1 MLIECLVKRAGITS
15 VPLAGINYIFQ
26 PILGAKKDELTTSV
40 CDINTEAH
48 LKYLL
53 GDPEKGISGR
63 PGFRVY
69 DEERSQKELVESR
82 KTNSPFKGFAVQ
94 KYLES
99 GYLVTDL
106 RKKDHVRYAGSDGNW
121 TAQRTNLI
129 PFQSEIQAY
138 EWLKEEMTF
147 EGQPEEIKEDVGIGV
162 HEEEA
167 PEPEPQAEPVNKEYV
182 CKVCGKIFTI
192 AVALAGHL
200 RSHSKKE

>member
-1 MLIECLVKRAGITS
+1 MEIECLVKRAGNTV
-15 VPLAGINYIFQ
+15 VPLAGINHVFR
-26 PILGAKKDELTTSV
+26 PIRDAKKGEFTTSV
-40 CDINTEAH
+40 CDVTTEAH

-53 GDPEKGISGR
+53 GDPGKGILGR

-69 DEERSQKELVESR
+69 DEERSQKELIESR

-147 EGQPEEIKEDVGIGV
+147 EDQPEEAKDVGIGV
-162 HEEEA
+162 HGKEA
-167 PEPEPQAEPVNKEYV
+167 PEPEPMHTEEKAAFLCLECPKT
-182 CKVCGKIFTI
+182 FTSRI
-192 AVALAGHL
+192 ALEGHK
-200 RSHSKKE
+200 RSHPKKE